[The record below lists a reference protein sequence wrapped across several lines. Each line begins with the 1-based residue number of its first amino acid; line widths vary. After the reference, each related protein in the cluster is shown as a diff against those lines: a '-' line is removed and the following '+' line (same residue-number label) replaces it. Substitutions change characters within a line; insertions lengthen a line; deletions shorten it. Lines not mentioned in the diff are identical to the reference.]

1 MPRRIDRINGLLRQ
15 EISQLLFQQ
24 IKDPRLEGVISITQ
38 VRTSDDMRNARVSLS
53 VMGDKNTQE
62 SALEG
67 IRSAASFLRRELKER
82 LTLRYVPFLSFH
94 LDDSLET
101 ADRVLQV
108 MDHIQET
115 WQETWPETSQET
127 RPKAPPP
134 EDEPYTGPLALP
146 NPSSNQLR

>member
-1 MPRRIDRINGLLRQ
+1 
-15 EISQLLFQQ
+15 
-24 IKDPRLEGVISITQ
+24 
-38 VRTSDDMRNARVSLS
+38 
-53 VMGDKNTQE
+53 MGDKNTQE

-115 WQETWPETSQET
+115 WPETSQET

>member
-15 EISQLLFQQ
+15 EISQVLAQE

-38 VRTSDDMRNARVSLS
+38 VRTSDDLRNARVSLS

-67 IRSAASFLRRELKER
+67 IRSAAAFLRRELKER
-82 LTLRYVPFLSFH
+82 LTLHYVPFLSFH
-94 LDDSLET
+94 LDDSIEN

-115 WQETWPETSQET
+115 WQDTGQEPHPE
-127 RPKAPPP
+127 APP
-134 EDEPYTGPLALP
+134 EDNPYTGPLSLP
-146 NPSSNQLR
+146 NSSPAQSR